1 MKKKGRKSKNQKSEN
16 VNQWDALM
24 IVKQNQESITVE
36 KKPKK
41 RICKVKRLEKGGGGA
56 GGTGRGAADAQLS
69 TRCCC
74 CRV

>member
-1 MKKKGRKSKNQKSEN
+1 MGCIDDCK
-16 VNQWDALM
+16 A
-24 IVKQNQESITVE
+24 
-36 KKPKK
+36 KPRINNCGEETKK

>member
-41 RICKVKRLEKGGGGA
+41 RICKVKRLEKGGGA
-56 GGTGRGAADAQLS
+56 RGTGRGAADAQLS